1 MATSGLRV
9 LPSRTER
16 TIVLARVVLAASSLF
31 AVWLDPNEGAR
42 YVIPTYTLHWVYAVY
57 AIVLALVSWNRDG
70 VGHWPLVTQV
80 ADIAVCAIFQF
91 LSLGPSSSPFF
102 TYFVFSLFCGA
113 LRWGW
118 RGTLKTAGLVITLFL
133 VMGVSMRHTFGPEA
147 FDLNRFVIRAFYL
160 TVVAGLLMFLGQHEA
175 RLRRNIVRLARW
187 PSVTAVGGHE
197 GLSRVFEHAAQILG
211 AGRMLVA
218 WEVDDEPWM
227 HLAAWSP
234 AGITITRH
242 GPREFD
248 PLVPPALADAI
259 VLCTTAG
266 ADRNSIFLDRN
277 GAHIE
282 WNGLPVHP
290 ALARRLDGVGL
301 LSAPIKAARLSGRM
315 FLTDLTAPTAE
326 LMTLTGVVARE
337 IGTSVE
343 QVSLAEQLQDTAAS
357 QQRLRV
363 AHDLHDGVLQSLT
376 GIRLELQ
383 NVAAELETD
392 AADTQRHR
400 LLAIERT
407 LAIEQREL
415 RIFIDSLK
423 PHEEGRSENALQVN
437 LDALKERVALEWK
450 VPLTIRVGPR
460 VAAIPD
466 TIERAIPPMVHEA
479 VVNALKHG
487 DPSRIRVDLDVENG
501 TLRIIVA
508 DDGHGF
514 PFQGKY
520 GHTALAEARLGPASL
535 RDRAASL
542 GGTLS
547 IDSEGSGSRVEIALP
562 LSPLSR
568 LNAEVSVET

>member
-1 MATSGLRV
+1 MATSRLRV

-31 AVWLDPNEGAR
+31 AVWVDPNEPAR
-42 YVIPTYTLHWVYAVY
+42 YVIPTYTLHSIYAVY
-57 AIVLALVSWNRDG
+57 AIVLALMSWNRATARN
-70 VGHWPLVTQV
+70 WPLVTHV

-118 RGTLKTAGLVITLFL
+118 RGTLRTAALVLTLFL
-133 VMGVSMRHTFGPEA
+133 IMGLSMRHTIGPEA

-160 TVVAGLLMFLGQHEA
+160 TVIAGLLMFLGQHEA
-175 RLRRNIVRLARW
+175 RLRRNVVRLARW
-187 PSVTAVGGHE
+187 PSATGVTGHE
-197 GLSRVFEHAAQILG
+197 GLSRVFAHAAQILG
-211 AGRMLVA
+211 AGRLLAA
-218 WEVDDEPWM
+218 WEVGDEPWV

-234 AGITITRH
+234 AGMTITRH
-242 GPREFD
+242 GPGEFD
-248 PLVPPALADAI
+248 PIVPPALADAI
-259 VLCTTAG
+259 VLCATADT
-266 ADRNSIFLDRN
+266 AANCVYVDRN
-277 GAHIE
+277 GAHLE
-282 WNGLPVHP
+282 WNGLPVHE

-301 LSAPIKAARLSGRM
+301 LSAPISTGRLSGRV

-326 LMTLTGVVARE
+326 LLTLTGVVARQ
-337 IGTSVE
+337 IGSSLE
-343 QVSLAEQLQDTAAS
+343 QVSLAEQLQDIAAS

-363 AHDLHDGVLQSLT
+363 ARDLHDGVLQSLT

-383 NVAAELETD
+383 NVAAELD
-392 AADTQRHR
+392 VRGASSQRHR

-423 PHEEGRSENALQVN
+423 PREEGRSENALRAT

-487 DPSRIRVDLDVENG
+487 DPSRIRVDLDIENG
-501 TLRIIVA
+501 MLRIIVA

-514 PFQGKY
+514 PFRGRY
-520 GHTALAEARLGPASL
+520 DHETLTGAHLGPASL
-535 RDRAASL
+535 RDRATSL
-542 GGTLS
+542 GGTLA
-547 IDSEGSGSRVEIALP
+547 IDSGVSGSRVEIALP
-562 LSPLSR
+562 LSPFSSLNSNVSLSG
-568 LNAEVSVET
+568 